1 MEMYMKRIRA
11 FLSKY
16 ILSIELPLE
25 ARIANMIFIV
35 GFFVGVVDFVIQFI
49 IRPENIMLIAII
61 GATSVFIAF
70 MLLMSNRYQLY
81 TLSRYTIIIVVCDI
95 LFPTAFFF
103 AGGVS
108 SGMAAYFVLSIAI
121 IFILGNGKAR
131 FFFLVSHLLIT
142 VGCYAIGYR
151 YPELL
156 TPLTGVN
163 QVIDHILT
171 YLISGLC
178 IGLLIIVQK
187 SYLTSEMRRVDS
199 INVALEEERQTR
211 AAILDTNPHVTVL
224 FDDQN
229 RIVDC
234 NPAFMNFLGFKNTEE
249 LTLHFDE
256 IVKRIVP
263 PVQSNGRRSFSLNE
277 RIDQARRDG
286 SVQFENQLYFEDK
299 VVNASVILKRIP
311 YKDSYGIVGYLVDL
325 TELYT
330 ARDQLLH
337 REALL
342 MAVNTA
348 SEMLIGSDPLKSED
362 ALSNAMALIG
372 QCVDVQRIYIWQ
384 NEYID
389 GALHY
394 VQRFGWTN
402 PEAERALSSALKEQT
417 GFSYIGS
424 IPAWEQKF
432 AQNISVNGSVDGLSE
447 QERSVLSDFG
457 IKSILVVPIF
467 MQDEFWGFVSF
478 DDCYRVRTFV
488 PEEESILR
496 SSSLLM
502 ANALI
507 RTSMMKSLVQ
517 ARQAAEDSARAKSD
531 FLANMSHEIRTP
543 LNAVIGMTSIGKS
556 AKDTERKDYCFGKIE
571 DASNHLLGVI
581 NDILDM
587 SKIEANKL
595 ELSPVTFFFEK
606 MLQRVVNVV
615 NFRIDERRQHFTID
629 IDHHIPVALVGDS
642 QRLAQVITNL
652 LSNAIKFTPEDGSIR
667 LAADLAQE
675 EEGVCTVRITVSDTG
690 IGISAEQQ
698 KRLFTSF
705 QQADSSTS
713 RTFGG
718 TGLGLAISKRIVEM
732 MGGEIGVESTLR
744 QGSTFTFTFKAR
756 RGIANGNG
764 LLDPKVNWENLHILA
779 VDDDEAVREYFEEV
793 AHRFGIHC
801 NTAKNGEEALHLL
814 KEHGSFD
821 IYFVDWK
828 MPDMDGLELSKRIK
842 TLDKG
847 KSIVTMIS
855 AYEWE
860 SLSEKA
866 HAAGVD
872 KFLPKPLFPSAIAD
886 LISECLGEAASV
898 TQAKKIEEEDH
909 DFSGCTALL
918 VEDVEI
924 NREIVIALLEKT
936 GLWIECAENG
946 AEAVSLYKADPRRYD
961 LIFMDLQM
969 PIMDGYEATLRI
981 RAFESDHREKGNAP
995 IRIPIIAMT
1004 ANVFKEDIER
1014 CFAVGM
1020 DRHIG
1025 KPLDFTEVL
1034 TILRTLLQ

>member
-1 MEMYMKRIRA
+1 MKRIRA

-16 ILSIELPLE
+16 ILSLELPLE
-25 ARIANMIFIV
+25 ARITNIIFIV
-35 GFFVGVVDFVIQFI
+35 GFFVGLVDFVMQFI
-49 IRPENIMLIAII
+49 IRPENIMLLSIV

-81 TLSRYTIIIVVCDI
+81 TLSRYTIIIVVCDV

-121 IFILGNGKAR
+121 IFILADGKAR
-131 FFFLVSHLLIT
+131 IFFLASHLLIT
-142 VGCYAIGYR
+142 IACYIVGYCYPG
-151 YPELL
+151 LL
-156 TPLTGVN
+156 TPLEGLN
-163 QVIDHILT
+163 QAIDHVLT
-171 YLISGLC
+171 YIISGC
-178 IGLLIIVQK
+178 CVGLLVIVQK

-199 INVALEEERQTR
+199 INVALEAERQTR
-211 AAILDTNPHVTVL
+211 TAILDANPHVTVL

-234 NPAFMNFLGFKNTEE
+234 NPAFMNFLGLKDAEE
-249 LTLHFDE
+249 LTLRFDE
-256 IVKRIVP
+256 IVERIVP
-263 PVQSNGRRSFSLNE
+263 PFQSDGRRSLSLQD
-277 RIDQARRDG
+277 RIEQARRDG

-299 VVNASVILKRIP
+299 VVNASVTLKRIP

-342 MAVNTA
+342 VAVNAA

-372 QCVDVQRIYIWQ
+372 KCVNVQRIYIWQ
-384 NEYID
+384 NEQIN

-394 VQRFGWTN
+394 VQRFGWIN
-402 PEAERALSSALKEQT
+402 PEADRALSSALKEQT

-424 IPAWEQKF
+424 IPTWEQQF
-432 AQNISVNGSVDGLSE
+432 SQNLNVNGAVDSLSE
-447 QERSVLSDFG
+447 QERSVLSNFG
-457 IKSILVVPIF
+457 IKSILVVPVF

-478 DDCYRVRTFV
+478 DDCYRVRTFE

-502 ANALI
+502 ANALT

-615 NFRIDERRQHFTID
+615 NFRIDERRQRFTIN

-652 LSNAIKFTPEDGSIR
+652 LSNAIKFTPEGGSIK
-667 LAADLAQE
+667 LSADLVQE
-675 EEGVCTVRITVSDTG
+675 DEGVCTVRITVEDTG

-732 MGGEIGVESTLR
+732 MEGEIAVESRLE
-744 QGSTFTFTFKAR
+744 QGSTFAFTFKAR

-764 LLDPKVNWENLHILA
+764 LLDPKVNWGNLHILA
-779 VDDDEAVREYFEEV
+779 VDDDEAVREYFAEV

-801 NTAKNGEEALHLL
+801 DTAKNGVEALQLL
-814 KEHGSFD
+814 KKNGAFD
-821 IYFVDWK
+821 IYFIDWK
-828 MPDMDGLELSKRIK
+828 MPDMDGLELSQRIK
-842 TLDKG
+842 SLDKG

-860 SLSEKA
+860 DLSAKA
-866 HAAGVD
+866 KASGVD

-898 TQAKKIEEEDH
+898 TQAEKIEEEDH
-909 DFSGCTALL
+909 DFSGGTALL

-924 NREIVIALLEKT
+924 NREIVLALLEKT
-936 GLWIECAENG
+936 KLRIECAENG
-946 AEAVSLYKADPRRYD
+946 AEAVSLYKANPKHYD

-969 PIMDGYEATLRI
+969 PVMDGYEATRRI
-981 RAFESDHREKGNAP
+981 RAFEADQREKGGVP
-995 IRIPIIAMT
+995 RKVPIIAMT

-1014 CFAVGM
+1014 CLAAGM
-1020 DRHIG
+1020 DRHLG

-1034 TILRTLLQ
+1034 SILKSLLQ